1 MYLGAFVF
9 FPEYIE
15 KICPHFDLL
24 EQIFGTRKNV
34 TLPAIYESGAE
45 AMFDDIGASS
55 SIIEESYEDDDN
67 IIYDPDPKN
76 SSVVVHEQPA
86 NETEVATS
94 KQHANTTAEASTSSV
109 RTKKG
114 VQKRTTQTL
123 VDYLT
128 SSQEGKLEIEKEKL
142 VIERKRLAIEEQRF
156 EAEREKMQGELRLRE
171 LEIERKFELEKYE
184 LDLKYKYNNQ

>member
-45 AMFDDIGASS
+45 AMF
-55 SIIEESYEDDDN
+55 ESYEDDDN
-67 IIYDPDPKN
+67 IIYDPDPIN